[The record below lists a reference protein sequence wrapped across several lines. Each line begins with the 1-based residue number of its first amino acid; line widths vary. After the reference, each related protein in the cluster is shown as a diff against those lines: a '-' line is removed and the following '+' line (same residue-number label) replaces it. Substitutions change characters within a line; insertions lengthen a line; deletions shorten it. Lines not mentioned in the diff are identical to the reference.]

1 MRIKLSISQAWSRT
15 EKGPFGK
22 DGVTKQNQFYCDGNV
37 QLAFCK
43 CSSEYTN
50 TEQITPLYITPCTQQ
65 ASYIPYQKVPNDPF
79 SHSWSQLCISKKWLL
94 LTLKINGWGFS
105 RDNATCIYLMEQLC
119 SYRIHKSQKLIKQL
133 TGGGVAPP
141 CNYSILYDTLLCSC
155 WRPGCW
161 STVCKCHRCWPSQS
175 SLTSGWSTPY
185 TVSYTGEKRVYL
197 CIILHYNSY
206 TYLGFECSKSQVLMI
221 LS

>member
-1 MRIKLSISQAWSRT
+1 MKIKLLISTAWSRT

-37 QLAFCK
+37 QLAFYK

-65 ASYIPYQKVPNDPF
+65 ASYIPYQKVPNDSF

-94 LTLKINGWGFS
+94 LTIKINGWDFS

-133 TGGGVAPP
+133 TGGGLPLHVTIQYCMIPCFAHVGGQVAEARCVNVIDVDLP
-141 CNYSILYDTLLCSC
+141 NHHWHLVDQLHTL
-155 WRPGCW
+155 
-161 STVCKCHRCWPSQS
+161 
-175 SLTSGWSTPY
+175 
-185 TVSYTGEKRVYL
+185 
-197 CIILHYNSY
+197 
-206 TYLGFECSKSQVLMI
+206 
-221 LS
+221 